1 MNELTEILNK
11 YKINGF
17 ENEGGTDKATDH
29 SYDTFYCKELE
40 RFKNET
46 GTLLE
51 IGSFN
56 GGSGLMWHEYL
67 KGFHIVMTD
76 IENNIANKVKE
87 KLNRSE
93 FILMDGYQKESIK
106 ILKNKYPEG
115 FDVIIEDGPHNLETQ
130 MFALK
135 EYSKLLKKGGVLI
148 IEDIQSESDL
158 NELLRIK
165 LRGKTIEVVDLRH
178 IKNRYDDLMI
188 VVRK

>member
-1 MNELTEILNK
+1 MNELIEILNK
-11 YKINGF
+11 HQINGF
-17 ENEGGTDKATDH
+17 QYEGGTDKATDH
-29 SYDTFYCKELE
+29 SYDTFYCKEFE
-40 RFKNET
+40 RFKNT
-46 GTLLE
+46 KGTLLE

-56 GGSGLMWHEYL
+56 GGSGLLWHEYL
-67 KGFHIVMTD
+67 PFIKIVMTD
-76 IENNIANKVKE
+76 IQDNIPKNIKD

-106 ILKNKYPEG
+106 ALKNKYPEG
-115 FDVIIEDGPHNLETQ
+115 FDIIIEDGPHNLETQ

-148 IEDIQSESDL
+148 IEDIQNESDL
-158 NELLRIK
+158 NELLTVK
-165 LRGKTIEVVDLRH
+165 LRGKTVEAVDLRH

>member
-1 MNELTEILNK
+1 MNELIEILNK
-11 YKINGF
+11 HQINGF
-17 ENEGGTDKATDH
+17 EYDGGTDKATDH
-29 SYDTFYCKELE
+29 SYDTFYCKEFK
-40 RFKNET
+40 RFKNTT

-56 GGSGLMWHEYL
+56 GGSGLLWHEYL
-67 KGFHIVMTD
+67 PFIKVVMTD
-76 IENNIANKVKE
+76 IQDNIPKKIKD

-106 ILKNKYPEG
+106 AIKNKYPEG
-115 FDVIIEDGPHNLETQ
+115 FDIIIEDGPHNLETQ

-158 NELLRIK
+158 NELLTVK
-165 LRGKTIEVVDLRH
+165 LRGKTVEVVDLRH

>member
-1 MNELTEILNK
+1 MNELIEILNK
-11 YKINGF
+11 HQINGF
-17 ENEGGTDKATDH
+17 EYEGGTDKATDH
-29 SYDTFYCKELE
+29 SYDTFYCKEFE
-40 RFKNET
+40 RFKNMQ

-56 GGSGLMWHEYL
+56 GGSGLLWHEYL
-67 KGFHIVMTD
+67 PFIKIVMTD
-76 IENNIANKVKE
+76 IQDNIPKKIKD

-106 ILKNKYPEG
+106 AIKNKYPDG
-115 FDVIIEDGPHNLETQ
+115 FDIIVEDGPHNLETQ

-158 NELLRIK
+158 NELLTVK

>member
-1 MNELTEILNK
+1 MNELIEILNK
-11 YKINGF
+11 HQINGF
-17 ENEGGTDKATDH
+17 EFEGGTDKATDH
-29 SYDTFYCKELE
+29 SYDTFYCKEFE
-40 RFKNET
+40 RFKNT
-46 GTLLE
+46 QGTLLE

-56 GGSGLMWHEYL
+56 GGSGLLWHEYL
-67 KGFHIVMTD
+67 PFIKIVMTD
-76 IENNIANKVKE
+76 IQDNIPKNIKD

-106 ILKNKYPEG
+106 ALKNKYPEG
-115 FDVIIEDGPHNLETQ
+115 FDIIIEDGPHNLETQ

-148 IEDIQSESDL
+148 IEDIQNESDL
-158 NELLRIK
+158 NELLTVK
-165 LRGKTIEVVDLRH
+165 LRGKTVEAVDLRH